1 MYISTI
7 VNNLDGG
14 TMGEMMRLLADL
26 DSEKVKKFKK
36 ALIDDE
42 ISFKQWLIRQIDNDL
57 KQRRKGGKKK

>member
-1 MYISTI
+1 
-7 VNNLDGG
+7 
-14 TMGEMMRLLADL
+14 MGEMMRLLADL

-42 ISFKQWLIRQIDNDL
+42 ISFKEWLIRQIDNDL

>member
-26 DSEKVKKFKK
+26 DPEKVKKFKK

>member
-1 MYISTI
+1 
-7 VNNLDGG
+7 
-14 TMGEMMRLLADL
+14 MGKMMRLLADI
-26 DSEKVKKFKK
+26 DSEKAKKFKK